1 MTVPTPSLPAM
12 PVPIQS
18 AAIDS
23 PLSASHRRSLLA
35 VLGCMI
41 PASETFEVPG
51 ADDPLIVADLLNSL
65 KAQAAALIT
74 ALDRLDALCG
84 LAFHTLAADAQPQ
97 ALDDFRRADMKHFA
111 LLVTLCVQ
119 CYYRD
124 DRVMRSLGMEAR
136 APFPKG
142 FEVPVGDYDLLD
154 PVRARGPIWRDA
166 PG

>member
-1 MTVPTPSLPAM
+1 MTAPTT

-23 PLSASHRRSLLA
+23 PLTASHRRSLLA

-41 PASETFEVPG
+41 PASEAFEVPG

-65 KAQAAALIT
+65 KAQAAALIS

-84 LAFHTLAADAQPQ
+84 QTFHTLAADAQSQ
-97 ALDDFRRADMKHFA
+97 VLDDFRRADMKHFA

-142 FEVPVGDYDLLD
+142 FEVSAGDYGLLD
-154 PVRARGPIWRDA
+154 PVRARGPIWRDPA
-166 PG
+166 G

>member
-1 MTVPTPSLPAM
+1 MTVPTSSLPAM
-12 PVPIQS
+12 PVPVQS

-84 LAFHTLAADAQPQ
+84 QAFHTLAADAQSQ
-97 ALDDFRRADMKHFA
+97 VLDDFRRADMKHFA

-142 FEVPVGDYDLLD
+142 FEVSAGDYDLLD
-154 PVRARGPIWRDA
+154 PVRARGPIWRD
-166 PG
+166 PTG

>member
-1 MTVPTPSLPAM
+1 MSLSNVSVPTP

-23 PLSASHRRSLLA
+23 PLSVNQRRSLLA
-35 VLGCMI
+35 VLGSMI
-41 PASETFEVPG
+41 PASEAFEVPG

-65 KAQAAALIT
+65 KSQAPALVT

-84 LAFHTLAADAQPQ
+84 QSFHTLAADAQPQ

-142 FEVPVGDYDLLD
+142 FEVPAGDYDLLD
-154 PVRARGPIWRDA
+154 PVRARGPIWRD
-166 PG
+166 PTG

>member
-1 MTVPTPSLPAM
+1 MTVPTPPLPAA
-12 PVPIQS
+12 PVAIQS

-23 PLSASHRRSLLA
+23 PLSPSQRRSLLA
-35 VLGCMI
+35 VLGTMI
-41 PASETFEVPG
+41 PASEAFEVPG

-84 LAFHTLAADAQPQ
+84 QTFHTLAADAQPQ

-142 FEVPVGDYDLLD
+142 FELPAGDYDLLG
-154 PVRARGPIWRDA
+154 PVRARGPIWRD
-166 PG
+166 PTG

>member
-1 MTVPTPSLPAM
+1 MSLSRM
-12 PVPIQS
+12 SVPIQS

-23 PLSASHRRSLLA
+23 PLSASQRRSLMA

-41 PASETFEVPG
+41 PASDAFEVPG

-74 ALDRLDALCG
+74 ALDRLDALSG
-84 LAFHTLAADAQPQ
+84 QSFHTLAAEAQPQ

-142 FEVPVGDYDLLD
+142 FEVPAGDYDLLD

>member
-1 MTVPTPSLPAM
+1 MTAPTT

-23 PLSASHRRSLLA
+23 PLTASHRRSLLA

-41 PASETFEVPG
+41 PASEAFEVPG

-65 KAQAAALIT
+65 KAQAAALIS
-74 ALDRLDALCG
+74 ALDRLDTLCG
-84 LAFHTLAADAQPQ
+84 QTFDTLAADAQSQ
-97 ALDDFRRADMKHFA
+97 VLDDFRRADMKHFA

-142 FEVPVGDYDLLD
+142 FEVSAGDYGLLD
-154 PVRARGPIWRDA
+154 PVRARGPIWRD
-166 PG
+166 PTG

>member
-1 MTVPTPSLPAM
+1 MTAPTT

-23 PLSASHRRSLLA
+23 PLSASQRRSLLA

-41 PASETFEVPG
+41 PASDAFEVPG

-142 FEVPVGDYDLLD
+142 FELPAGDYDLLG
-154 PVRARGPIWRDA
+154 PVRARGPIWRD
-166 PG
+166 PTG

>member
-1 MTVPTPSLPAM
+1 MTVPTQ
-12 PVPIQS
+12 PVAIQS

-23 PLSASHRRSLLA
+23 PLSPGQRRSLLA

-41 PASETFEVPG
+41 PASEAFEVPG

-65 KAQAAALIT
+65 KAQAAALVT

-84 LAFHTLAADAQPQ
+84 QSFHMLAADAQPQ

-124 DRVMRSLGMEAR
+124 DRVMQSLGMEAR

-142 FEVPVGDYDLLD
+142 FEVPAGDYDLLD
-154 PVRARGPIWRDA
+154 PVRARGPIWRD
-166 PG
+166 PTG

>member
-1 MTVPTPSLPAM
+1 MTAPTT

-23 PLSASHRRSLLA
+23 PLSASQRRSLLA

-41 PASETFEVPG
+41 PASDAFEVPG

-136 APFPKG
+136 PPFPKG
-142 FEVPVGDYDLLD
+142 FEVPAGDYDLLD
-154 PVRARGPIWRDA
+154 PVRARSPIWRDA